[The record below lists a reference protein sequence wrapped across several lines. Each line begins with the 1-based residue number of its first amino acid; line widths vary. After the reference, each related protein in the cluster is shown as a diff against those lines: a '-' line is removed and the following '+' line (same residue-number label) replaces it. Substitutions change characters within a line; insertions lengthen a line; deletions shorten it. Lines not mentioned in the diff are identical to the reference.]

1 MRDQIRARLREYR
14 TKALLSIV
22 DAINRTK
29 SKFSGMGRSHS
40 HAYYRSIN
48 ENIEAGSTAYMDRSA
63 VFIRQVA
70 PGSSAEYV
78 DELWDGG
85 HKLKQEIMAKVD
97 RDLAASGNSIGA
109 QLRTELEAAL
119 DSLIERKVEDFEIG
133 FVEGK
138 EMNAT
143 TNNTLTIIGNI
154 SNSVLQITQ
163 SGKDTISKETA
174 QKLEQLVNSD
184 EIKALPENDRLE
196 VLDRVDDIVKE
207 LQAPATDKGK
217 VQRALTR
224 LANFISSVASK
235 SVADI
240 VAQLAMK
247 ALGM

>member
-1 MRDQIRARLREYR
+1 M
-14 TKALLSIV
+14 S
-22 DAINRTK
+22 
-29 SKFSGMGRSHS
+29 
-40 HAYYRSIN
+40 
-48 ENIEAGSTAYMDRSA
+48 
-63 VFIRQVA
+63 
-70 PGSSAEYV
+70 
-78 DELWDGG
+78 LWDGG

-138 EMNAT
+138 EMNPT